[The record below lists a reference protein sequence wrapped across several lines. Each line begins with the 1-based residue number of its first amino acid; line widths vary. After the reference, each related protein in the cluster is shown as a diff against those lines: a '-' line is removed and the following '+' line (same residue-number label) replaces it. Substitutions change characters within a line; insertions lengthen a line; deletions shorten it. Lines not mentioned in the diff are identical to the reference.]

1 MLSGLLTLG
10 LECFGGIHQ
19 RSPVPPLLP
28 WEEGDVT
35 VPTREKK
42 KKMTIKYFTKYKEQF
57 CVRSPSAGNLTARCG
72 SLKGQ
77 EGRTDGRP
85 LQGQLAGGTRT

>member
-1 MLSGLLTLG
+1 MLQSQ
-10 LECFGGIHQ
+10 LE
-19 RSPVPPLLP
+19 
-28 WEEGDVT
+28 
-35 VPTREKK
+35 RERK

-57 CVRSPSAGNLTARCG
+57 CVRSPPAGNLTARCG

-85 LQGQLAGGTRT
+85 LQGQPAGGTRT